1 VSPSPEQVRAWR
13 LRRHRLDAPAPRDA
27 LLDVAAGVCGIHAQ
41 LASSAELALWSRMEG
56 LAPGDVDR
64 LLWGERALV
73 KTWAIR
79 GTLHLLPARELG
91 LWHAAL
97 GTYRHFL
104 KGAWLRSFDITAEE
118 LEALIE
124 AVGEALHDRVLT
136 RAELADEVAAG
147 TGSGTI
153 AERLR
158 ESWGA
163 YLKPASFRGRLVFGP
178 NAGQNV
184 RFTHPATWLGG
195 VDAVE
200 PDAALEEVTRRYLSA
215 YGPAARE
222 DLGRWWAVSPAQAGR
237 MLERLGD
244 DAVEVDLRDR
254 RGHMLAADA
263 EAAATLDPPSSV
275 RLVPAFD
282 PYVVGSVRTDA
293 DVLAPEDRPR
303 VHRPQGW
310 ISAVLLAGGRVAGV
324 WRHERRAGAVA
335 IEIEPFADPGAEVRR
350 QAEAEAARMAA
361 FLGGEPDVRWVQPP
375 GRTYTQRHGRARP
388 TGARRRA

>member
-1 VSPSPEQVRAWR
+1 MSPSPEQVRAWR

-27 LLDVAAGVCGIHAQ
+27 LLDVAADLCGIHAQ
-41 LASSAELALWSRMEG
+41 LASSAELALWSRVEG

-64 LLWGERALV
+64 LLWEERLLV

-79 GTLHLLPARELG
+79 GTLHLLPAPELG

-124 AVGEALHDRVLT
+124 AVGAALHDRVLT
-136 RAELADEVAAG
+136 RAELADEVAAE

-195 VDAVE
+195 IDAVDA
-200 PDAALEEVTRRYLSA
+200 DAALEEVTRRYLSA

-222 DLGRWWAVSPAQAGR
+222 DLGRWWAASPAQAGR
-237 MLERLGD
+237 MLARLGD
-244 DAVEVDLRDR
+244 DAVEVDLGER
-254 RGHMLAADA
+254 RGHMLASD
-263 EAAATLDPPSSV
+263 AAAAETLDAPSSV

-282 PYVVGSVRTDA
+282 PYVVGSVRTDS
-293 DVLAPEDRPR
+293 DVLAPEERAR

-324 WRHERRAGAVA
+324 WRHERRGGAIAIAIA
-335 IEIEPFADPGAEVRR
+335 IEIEPFADPGAEVRER
-350 QAEAEAARMAA
+350 AEAEAARIAA
-361 FLGGEPDVRWVQPP
+361 FLGGEADVRWVQPA
-375 GRTYTQRHGRARP
+375 GRT
-388 TGARRRA
+388 